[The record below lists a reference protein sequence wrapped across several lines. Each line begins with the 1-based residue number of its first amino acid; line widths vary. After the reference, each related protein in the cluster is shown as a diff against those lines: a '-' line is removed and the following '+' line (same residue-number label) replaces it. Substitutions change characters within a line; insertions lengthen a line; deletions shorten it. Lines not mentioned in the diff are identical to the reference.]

1 MGLFPYISLSDVLL
15 LVYRSATDFC
25 IFILY
30 PETLL
35 RSLMRSTSFLMVS
48 LGFSVYV
55 CFMSSA
61 NSGSFKFSFSVWIPL
76 VFTGDTMIMGILVLF
91 LILKGMFSAFHW

>member
-1 MGLFPYISLSDVLL
+1 MGLFPYISLSGGLL
-15 LVYRSATDFC
+15 LVYRNATDLC

-35 RSLMRSTSFLMVS
+35 RSLMRSSSFLMVS

-61 NSGSFKFSFSVWIPL
+61 NSESFMPSFSIWIPL
-76 VFTGDTMIMGILVLF
+76 YSLV
-91 LILKGMFSAFHW
+91 IR